1 MAPFLKI
8 PWRNQGQ
15 IQNENLFLEITM
27 FLQFRMRV
35 HVYFFNHITITV
47 HTTIFMLKQNKNK
60 P

>member
-35 HVYFFNHITITV
+35 YFFNHITITV
-47 HTTIFMLKQNKNK
+47 HTAIFMLKQNKNK

>member
-47 HTTIFMLKQNKNK
+47 HTAIFMLKQNKNK